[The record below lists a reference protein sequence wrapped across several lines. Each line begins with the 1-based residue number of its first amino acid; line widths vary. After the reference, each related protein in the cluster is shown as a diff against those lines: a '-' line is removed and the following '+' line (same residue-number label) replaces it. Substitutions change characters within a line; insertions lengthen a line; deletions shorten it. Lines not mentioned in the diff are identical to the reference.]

1 MEEAVTQL
9 IRVNLAPFVLVCQ
22 VSELL
27 FQQLTYHGEEVL
39 KVIVVLSFLIIAGQY
54 STLKMVTE
62 VNKYQNRKVRTVLYQ
77 S

>member
-1 MEEAVTQL
+1 MEEAITQL

-27 FQQLTYHGEEVL
+27 FQHLAYHSEEIL

-54 STLKMVTE
+54 FKNGDRSKQVSE
-62 VNKYQNRKVRTVLYQ
+62 
-77 S
+77 

>member
-22 VSELL
+22 VFELL

-39 KVIVVLSFLIIAGQY
+39 KIIVVLSF
-54 STLKMVTE
+54 
-62 VNKYQNRKVRTVLYQ
+62 
-77 S
+77 